1 MRFDEILKT
10 NSKKATHFEKN
21 IPSFSFVVTKKF
33 QDKDGYFFKFCGTH
47 RKAEFYV
54 FACK

>member
-21 IPSFSFVVTKKF
+21 IPLSFVVKVHIF
-33 QDKDGYFFKFCGTH
+33 
-47 RKAEFYV
+47 
-54 FACK
+54 